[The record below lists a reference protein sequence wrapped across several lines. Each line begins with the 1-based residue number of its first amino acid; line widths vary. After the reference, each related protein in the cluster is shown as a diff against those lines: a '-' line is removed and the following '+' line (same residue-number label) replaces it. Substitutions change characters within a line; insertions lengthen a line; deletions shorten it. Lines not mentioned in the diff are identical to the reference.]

1 MDFFRKLFDASDFIP
16 RASCGD
22 WPSWMIAAYVTC
34 QIVFGIAYAIIPAA
48 MFLFWRQ
55 KRHAIPYPSVQ
66 LLFVAFISL
75 CGLSHWLDAAM
86 FYWPAYRV
94 LLVVLVLGA
103 IVSGGTAAVFPFVA
117 RYTARMK
124 TPQEY
129 WQLLQRINEDIHREK
144 DVCVR
149 LENLIITLKGR
160 EAFLLQ
166 EIDRGNA
173 KEEAVRVDQVRQLI
187 KNAED
192 TRRMLAKECD
202 STAA

>member
-1 MDFFRKLFDASDFIP
+1 MFFLDLFETSDFVP
-16 RASCGD
+16 RMQCGA
-22 WPSWMIAAYVTC
+22 WPSWMVAAYMTC
-34 QIVFGIAYAIIPAA
+34 QVVFGIAYSVIPAA
-48 MFLFWRQ
+48 MFYFWKQ

-66 LLFVAFISL
+66 LLFVAFIFL
-75 CGLSHWLDAAM
+75 CGLTHWLDAAM
-86 FYWPAYRV
+86 FFWPAYRV
-94 LLVVLVLGA
+94 LLIVLVLGA
-103 IVSGGTAAVFPFVA
+103 IVSGATAAIFPFVA
-117 RYTARMK
+117 RYTAQLR

-129 WQLLQRINEDIHREK
+129 WQLLQRLDEDIHREK

-149 LENLIITLKGR
+149 LENLILTLKGR

-166 EIDRGNA
+166 EIDKGNA